1 MPPAAAS
8 AEPTVSAVSML
19 CVDSFMWTSYAD
31 RRVLVSATR
40 AGGNRPAIRREEAV
54 SAAESRNDEE
64 LLAECTVETFR
75 AGGPGGQ
82 HQNKTESAVRLTHG
96 PTGIVVT
103 ARESRSQHRN
113 RARALDRLRAALRER
128 ARTPRPRRPTKP
140 TRASREQRL
149 EEKRRRSLT
158 KRQRRRPESDE

>member
-1 MPPAAAS
+1 
-8 AEPTVSAVSML
+8 
-19 CVDSFMWTSYAD
+19 MWTSYAD
-31 RRVLVSATR
+31 RRVFVSAPS

-54 SAAESRNDEE
+54 SAAESHSESRSDEE
-64 LLAECTVETFR
+64 LLAGCTVETFR

-82 HQNKTESAVRLTHG
+82 NQNKTESAVRLTHR

-113 RARALDRLRAALRER
+113 RARALDRLRAALRQREH
-128 ARTPRPRRPTKP
+128 TPTPRRPTKP
-140 TRASREQRL
+140 TRASREERL
-149 EEKRRRSLT
+149 EKKRRRSLT

>member
-1 MPPAAAS
+1 M
-8 AEPTVSAVSML
+8 
-19 CVDSFMWTSYAD
+19 
-31 RRVLVSATR
+31 
-40 AGGNRPAIRREEAV
+40 
-54 SAAESRNDEE
+54 SAAESHSESRSDEA
-64 LLAECTVETFR
+64 LLAECAVETFR

-82 HQNKTESAVRLTHG
+82 HQNKTESAVRLTHR

-128 ARTPRPRRPTKP
+128 ERTPRPRRPTKP
-140 TRASREQRL
+140 TRASREERL
-149 EEKRRRSLT
+149 KEKRRRSLT